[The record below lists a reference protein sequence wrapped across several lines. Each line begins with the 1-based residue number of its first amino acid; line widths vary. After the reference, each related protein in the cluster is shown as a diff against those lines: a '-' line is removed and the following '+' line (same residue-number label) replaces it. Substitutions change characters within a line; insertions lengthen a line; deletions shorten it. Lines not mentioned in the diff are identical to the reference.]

1 VIRAVVA
8 VSLLAV
14 WGPSAEAQG
23 SALLVTPTSPAPGA
37 VVRLSFDDTK
47 GVADP
52 AVAVRGSMAGE
63 QLHFLYAGSGVWRAL
78 GGVPV
83 DATDSV
89 VARVSVERTS
99 GALDTARAVIA
110 LPRPAAAAPPRQL
123 AVASRFTQPLD
134 SATQARI
141 ARENRRATEIGR
153 RTHFREPMWS
163 APFLQPRDSRITSRF
178 GSGRRFNGRV
188 TSRHLGVDFSGGVG
202 APVRAANRGVVALVD
217 TFFLAGRV
225 IYIDHGAGIMTGYF
239 HLSETIVSAG
249 DTVARGQRI
258 GSVGESGRVTGPHL
272 HWSARYGALA
282 VNPLDLVQAGG
293 WYGSAVTL
301 SRGGREADEISQ

>member
-1 VIRAVVA
+1 M
-8 VSLLAV
+8 L
-14 WGPSAEAQG
+14 
-23 SALLVTPTSPAPGA
+23 ALLGGLAEGQGTALIVSPASPAPGA
-37 VVRLSFDDTK
+37 VVRLTFDDAN
-47 GVADP
+47 GAADP

-63 QLHFLYAGSGVWRAL
+63 QLHFVYAGNGVWRAL

-89 VARVSVERTS
+89 VARISLERLS
-99 GALDTARAVIA
+99 GRLDTARTAVT
-110 LPRPAAAAPPRQL
+110 LPHPRVAAPPRRL
-123 AVASRFTQPLD
+123 AVAGRFTQPLD

-141 ARENRRATEIGR
+141 ARENRRASEMGR
-153 RTHFREPMWS
+153 RAHFTEPMWT
-163 APFLQPRDSRITSRF
+163 APFLRPRDSRVTSRF
-178 GSGRRFNGRV
+178 GSGRSFNGRV

-202 APVRAANRGVVALVD
+202 APVRAANRGIVALVD

-225 IYIDHGAGIMTGYF
+225 IYIDHGAGVMTGYF
-239 HLSETIVSAG
+239 HLSEQIVSAG
-249 DTVARGQRI
+249 DTVERGQRI

-282 VNPLDLVQAGG
+282 VNPLDLVEAGG

-301 SRGGREADEISQ
+301 QRAGRGAGETGQ